1 MNKVKTT
8 AILLGLTM
16 GLTGNVFAAPA
27 ADASLDD
34 RIAALEAQQK
44 ALADQIAALKK
55 ENSTLRQTTRI
66 AKSNRTAIQGI
77 RNDANRFQFKGFGRV
92 AWENNSDALT
102 YNDTNDMRRFYVDLE
117 GKYRVNDKWS
127 VNFQWETLER
137 YAKYHTGEG
146 KVGYHTG
153 TVNAHRPAESHDDED
168 KGIQRI
174 WMEGDIG
181 KVHLDV
187 GRRWRGMG
195 YNFIYFGNE
204 SDGVVASTLIPGT
217 KVTADAFYLSPTDLG
232 YHFNFYGAGI
242 RGQVGHGLQMDVRYG
257 RINLGKHDSMGTNYY
272 SPTTTYTE
280 DDSNGSYKIGSKKYT
295 KAVSYDPYWNTAG
308 TNALLVSTMWNPMK
322 NIFLLGDYVRTNRQ
336 AGAPLWTNG
345 PEVSGTSKNTWHVR
359 LNYRW
364 PDLNSPGSFQLYG
377 RWFDYPYNEN
387 DLVGV
392 FGDKEDSF
400 FLSGS
405 KGWAFGFKYV
415 PAKNIEWE
423 TAYQW
428 AAAHTRMWKPQ
439 PGARYEHNVLR
450 TKVDFHF

>member
-27 ADASLDD
+27 ANASLDD

-77 RNDANRFQFKGFGRV
+77 RNDANRIQLKGFGRV

-127 VNFQWETLER
+127 VNFQWETLKR

-153 TVNAHRPAESHDDED
+153 SVSYYRPEQSHDDES

-204 SDGVVASTLIPGT
+204 SDGVVASTPIPGT

-257 RINLGKHDSMGTNYY
+257 KLNKNKHESLGTSYY
-272 SPTTTYTE
+272 ATPNEEYYNS
-280 DDSNGSYKIGSKKYT
+280 IGSQ
-295 KAVSYDPYWNTAG
+295 AM
-308 TNALLVSTMWNPMK
+308 LVSAMWNPMK

-336 AGAPLWTNG
+336 AGEPLWTNG

-377 RWFDYPYNEN
+377 RWFDYPYNEY

>member
-127 VNFQWETLER
+127 VNFQWETLQR

-204 SDGVVASTLIPGT
+204 SDGVVASTPIPGT
-217 KVTADAFYLSPTDLG
+217 KVAADAFYLSPTDLG
-232 YHFNFYGAGI
+232 YHYSFYGAGI

-257 RINLGKHDSMGTNYY
+257 KLNKNKHESLGTSYY
-272 SPTTTYTE
+272 VTPNEEYYNS
-280 DDSNGSYKIGSKKYT
+280 IGSQ
-295 KAVSYDPYWNTAG
+295 AM
-308 TNALLVSTMWNPMK
+308 LVSAMWNPMK

-336 AGAPLWTNG
+336 AGAPLWANG

-364 PDLNSPGSFQLYG
+364 PDLSSPGSFQLYG

-387 DLVGV
+387 DLVGA

-428 AAAHTRMWKPQ
+428 ATAHTRMWKPQ

>member
-77 RNDANRFQFKGFGRV
+77 RNDANRIQLKGFGRV
-92 AWENNSDALT
+92 AWDNDNSKAYVDQ
-102 YNDTNDMRRFYVDLE
+102 NDFRRFYVDLE

-127 VNFQWETLER
+127 MNFQWETLQR
-137 YAKYHTGEG
+137 YAKYHTGDG
-146 KVGYHTG
+146 TTYYHDSKNG
-153 TVNAHRPAESHDDED
+153 HHDDED
-168 KGIQRI
+168 SGIQRI
-174 WMEGDIG
+174 WAEGDVG

-204 SDGVVASTLIPGT
+204 SDGVVASTPIPGSNL
-217 KVTADAFYLSPTDLG
+217 TAEAFYLSPTDRG
-232 YHFNFYGAGI
+232 YHFDFYGAGLK
-242 RGQVGHGLQMDVRYG
+242 GKVGHGLEMRAAYG
-257 RINLGKHDSMGTNYY
+257 KLNIGKHEGMGKNYY
-272 SPTTTYTE
+272 DP
-280 DDSNGSYKIGSKKYT
+280 
-295 KAVSYDPYWNTAG
+295 AVPDYSNTAG
-308 TNALLVSTMWNPMK
+308 TNAMLIGAMWNPMK
-322 NIFLLGDYVRTNRQ
+322 NIFFLGDYVRTNR
-336 AGAPLWTNG
+336 ASNDVMEYGAPPANVHYG
-345 PEVSGTSKNTWHVR
+345 KKDTWAVQ

-364 PDLNSPGSFQLYG
+364 PDLNSPGSFQLYS
-377 RWFDYPYNEN
+377 RWFDQPRNEN
-387 DLVGV
+387 GLVGV
-392 FGDKEDSF
+392 FGDKQDSF
-400 FLSGS
+400 YRAGS

-415 PAKNIEWE
+415 PARNIEWD
-423 TAYQW
+423 TAYQF
-428 AAAHTRMWKPQ
+428 AKAFKEIYGEKNETYH
-439 PGARYEHNVLR
+439 HNVLR
-450 TKVDFHF
+450 TRVDFHF

>member
-1 MNKVKTT
+1 MMGNKKLTT
-8 AILLGLTM
+8 ALLLGLTM
-16 GLTGNVFAAPA
+16 SLTGTAFAAAPTA
-27 ADASLDD
+27 SDADLGA

-44 ALADQIAALKK
+44 QLSEQIAELKK
-55 ENSTLRQTTRI
+55 ENSSLKKTSVI
-66 AKSNRTAIQGI
+66 AKSNRTAITNLRQ
-77 RNDANRFQFKGFGRV
+77 DASRFQYKGFGRV

-127 VNFQWETLER
+127 VNFQWETLQR
-137 YAKYHTGEG
+137 YAKYHTGAG
-146 KVGYHTG
+146 TTYYHDSKG
-153 TVNAHRPAESHDDED
+153 GHHDDED
-168 KGIQRI
+168 SGIQRI
-174 WMEGDIG
+174 WAEGDVG

-204 SDGVVASTLIPGT
+204 SDGVVASTPIPGSNL
-217 KVTADAFYLSPTDLG
+217 TAEAFYLSPTDRG
-232 YHFNFYGAGI
+232 YHYSFYGAGI

-257 RINLGKHDSMGTNYY
+257 KLNKNKHESLGTSYY
-272 SPTTTYTE
+272 VTPNEEYYNS
-280 DDSNGSYKIGSKKYT
+280 IGSQ
-295 KAVSYDPYWNTAG
+295 AM
-308 TNALLVSTMWNPMK
+308 LVSAMWNPMK

-387 DLVGV
+387 DLVGA